1 METAKRE
8 LGEKKKK
15 GSLNKSIAMFPET
28 NVSPPQWLNSNAFI
42 FSNEHSMGEKL
53 IHMFKLFVY
62 IFLDLAG
69 RIWTSSGIHT
79 CLLCSREKSA
89 SGF

>member
-15 GSLNKSIAMFPET
+15 GSLNKRIAVFPKI

-53 IHMFKLFVY
+53 IHVFKLFVY
-62 IFLDLAG
+62 IFLDLSS
-69 RIWTSSGIHT
+69 RIWTSSVIHT
-79 CLLCSREKSA
+79 CLLCSQEKST